1 MLHTIT
7 PTVDNTKVKACLYN
21 MLFTNDLTCS
31 AIIDAIYS
39 VKKSPLYRQKTKQS
53 INRLEN
59 LRKSYERY
67 INERIKDNLDFY
79 ANANDVIQ
87 ANVDKDIEIL
97 YYQFKSTLDKKDI
110 PNSAILAKL
119 EVAEAMIGLS
129 ISSWQKRIN
138 QLNPYFKKIDKRL
151 SYLRLSGFKEEM
163 SILFDT
169 IKIDDYVNFNTPEA
183 IMAMDI
189 ISKKLVNGNI
199 LAEAIEVESNIN

>member
-7 PTVDNTKVKACLYN
+7 PTVDNTKVKSCLYN

-97 YYQFKSTLDKKDI
+97 YYQFKSTLDKKNI